1 MLPRPEFELGEPGT
15 FVFTVDD
22 ARRGRD
28 LNRFAASLRDPER
41 RADFVADESD
51 AMTAA
56 GLDPM
61 TADLVLRRDWTGLM
75 RAGGHLQVLLW
86 IAHAVGQTLWDVGAH
101 NVGCAPE
108 DLVEACPRLVE
119 GLPEELEGASWRP

>member
-1 MLPRPEFELGEPGT
+1 MLPPPEFELGEPGT

-41 RADFVADESD
+41 RAWFAADERA
-51 AMTAA
+51 AMSGT
-56 GLDPM
+56 GLDPA
-61 TADLVLRRDWTGLM
+61 TIDLVLARDWTGLM

-86 IAHAVGQTLWDVGAH
+86 IAHSVGDTLWDLGAH

-108 DLVEACPRLVE
+108 ELVAACPRVVE
-119 GLPEELEGASWRP
+119 GLPDALEEAPWRR